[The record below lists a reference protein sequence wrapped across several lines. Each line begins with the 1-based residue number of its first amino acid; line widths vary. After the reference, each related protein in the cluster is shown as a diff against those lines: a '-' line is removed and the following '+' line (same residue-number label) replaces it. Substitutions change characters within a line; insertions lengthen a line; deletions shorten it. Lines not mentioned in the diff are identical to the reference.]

1 MINHMKKSVHD
12 TITWV
17 KDAPLA
23 SRQLGFTTGCML
35 AFGGFVMGIIHFF
48 NLNFVKALL
57 DFAIFFTGGCACAI
71 EYKGM
76 FLYFI
81 HRTNPNIIIYLHIK
95 TKPYFLHS
103 SHHFV
108 SVVSFVLYCII
119 LYVDSFLPSTIKEYF
134 KEDMLFVFRPFG
146 RPLVYMFWGVYI
158 IIQGQDGSITGYEGM
173 VLGALVFCAAI
184 IQIYHTFV
192 STFLHT
198 HIDIVYMFATVNQLF
213 KLINNHFSLKYF
225 SSIDQINTV
234 GNRTY

>member
-1 MINHMKKSVHD
+1 MVEQQMINHMKKSVHD

-81 HRTNPNIIIYLHIK
+81 GQIQTLLSIYISKPNLISFTHLIILYRWYPLYCI
-95 TKPYFLHS
+95 
-103 SHHFV
+103 
-108 SVVSFVLYCII
+108 VLYCIQMHFCHQLLKSISKKICSSFSDRLVDRWSICFGAFTSLSRGRMEVLLGMREWSWELQCFVLQSSRFII
-119 LYVDSFLPSTIKEYF
+119 LL
-134 KEDMLFVFRPFG
+134 
-146 RPLVYMFWGVYI
+146 
-158 IIQGQDGSITGYEGM
+158 
-173 VLGALVFCAAI
+173 
-184 IQIYHTFV
+184 
-192 STFLHT
+192 
-198 HIDIVYMFATVNQLF
+198 
-213 KLINNHFSLKYF
+213 
-225 SSIDQINTV
+225 
-234 GNRTY
+234 